1 LADESID
8 ILYLIDRLEELVAR
22 GFQVPLGSGVVV
34 HRQRLLDL
42 IDRMRAAM
50 PTDIRAARE
59 VLQRQEEVLAEAQE
73 EAARIIARAQAEVEE
88 RLKNEAVV
96 KAATERAQQIV
107 REGEERAQALAR
119 DAETQARERLDEAEK
134 SAQEQMEEADLYALQ
149 TMRRL
154 ETQLNNFLNTIRKG
168 IEAMEERER

>member
-1 LADESID
+1 LANESID
-8 ILYLIDRLEELVAR
+8 VLYLIDRLEELVAR
-22 GFQVPLGSGVVV
+22 SFQVPLGSGVVV

-42 IDRMRAAM
+42 IDRMRVAM
-50 PTDIRAARE
+50 PADIGAARE

-88 RLKNEAVV
+88 RLKSEAVV
-96 KAATERAQQIV
+96 KAAEERAQQIV
-107 REGEERAQALAR
+107 REGEQRAQAFVQ

-134 SAQEQMEEADLYALQ
+134 SAQQQMEEADLYALQ

-154 ETQLNNFLNTIRKG
+154 ETQLNNFLGAIRKG
-168 IEAMEERER
+168 IEGMEERGR

>member
-1 LADESID
+1 LANESID

-22 GFQVPLGSGVVV
+22 SFQVPLGSGVVV

-42 IDRMRAAM
+42 IDRMRVAM
-50 PTDIRAARE
+50 PADIREARE
-59 VLQRQEEVLAEAQE
+59 VLQKQEEALAQAQE
-73 EAARIIARAQAEVEE
+73 EAGRIIARAQAELEE

-96 KAATERAQQIV
+96 KAAEERAQEIV
-107 REGEERAQALAR
+107 REGEGRAQALVR
-119 DAETQARERLDEAEK
+119 DAETQARERLDEAQK
-134 SAQEQMEEADLYALQ
+134 IAQQQMEEADLYTLQ

-168 IEAMEERER
+168 IETMEERGH

>member
-1 LADESID
+1 LANESID

-22 GFQVPLGSGVVV
+22 SFRVPLSSDVLV

-42 IDRMRAAM
+42 IDRMRVAM
-50 PTDIRAARE
+50 PADIREARE
-59 VLQRQEEVLAEAQE
+59 VLQKQEEALAEAQE
-73 EAARIIARAQAEVEE
+73 EAGRIIARAQAELEE

-96 KAATERAQQIV
+96 KAAEERVQQIV
-107 REGEERAQALAR
+107 REGEERAQALVR
-119 DAETQARERLDEAEK
+119 DAETQARERLDEAQK
-134 SAQEQMEEADLYALQ
+134 IAQQQMEEADLYALQ

-168 IEAMEERER
+168 IETMEERGH

>member
-1 LADESID
+1 LANESID

-22 GFQVPLGSGVVV
+22 GFPVPLGSGVVV

-42 IDRMRAAM
+42 IDRMRVAM
-50 PTDIRAARE
+50 PADIREARE
-59 VLQRQEEVLAEAQE
+59 VLQKQEEALAQAQE
-73 EAARIIARAQAEVEE
+73 EAARIIARAQTELEE

-96 KAATERAQQIV
+96 KAAEERAQQIV
-107 REGEERAQALAR
+107 REGEERAQALVR
-119 DAETQARERLDEAEK
+119 DAETQARERLDEAQK
-134 SAQEQMEEADLYALQ
+134 TAQQQMEESDLYALQ

-168 IEAMEERER
+168 IETMEERGH

>member
-1 LADESID
+1 LANESID

-22 GFQVPLGSGVVV
+22 GFPVPLGSGVVV

-42 IDRMRAAM
+42 IDRMRVAM
-50 PTDIRAARE
+50 PADIREARE
-59 VLQRQEEVLAEAQE
+59 VLQRQEEALAQAQE
-73 EAARIIARAQAEVEE
+73 EAGRIIARAQTELEE

-96 KAATERAQQIV
+96 KAAEERAQQIV
-107 REGEERAQALAR
+107 REGEERAQALVR
-119 DAETQARERLDEAEK
+119 DAETQARERLDEAQK
-134 SAQEQMEEADLYALQ
+134 TAQQQMEESDLYALQ

-168 IEAMEERER
+168 IETMEERGH